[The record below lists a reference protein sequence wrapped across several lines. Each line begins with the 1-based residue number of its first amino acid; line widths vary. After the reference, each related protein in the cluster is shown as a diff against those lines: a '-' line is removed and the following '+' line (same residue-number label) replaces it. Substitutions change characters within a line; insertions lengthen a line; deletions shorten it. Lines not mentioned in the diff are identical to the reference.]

1 MSWRYILCIDM
12 AFIFLRGGGVMHI
25 DKFMT
30 YIENLPKDCIE
41 INTEKKIQFQLPK
54 GKQICP
60 A

>member
-1 MSWRYILCIDM
+1 
-12 AFIFLRGGGVMHI
+12 MHI

-41 INTEKKIQFQLPK
+41 INTEKKIQFHLPK
-54 GKQICP
+54 GKKICP